1 MAQLNAA
8 ALVGICLSYDLLAGK
23 GARSLPEVFTKK
35 KKKRERERKPQRRN
49 QIRPAGSR
57 ETLY

>member
-23 GARSLPEVFTKK
+23 GQVPALGVYKK
-35 KKKRERERKPQRRN
+35 EREREERN
-49 QIRPAGSR
+49 P
-57 ETLY
+57 